1 MKKIIKNN
9 LINIYLLTFLEL
21 IFSLLMF
28 DDYSIETLVNILI
41 YVLFLSLII
50 TLITSMFS
58 SKINRLIN
66 CIIYMFI
73 CLIFAFQFVMK
84 NSMGTF
90 MSLDMFSLTD
100 QAVDFLGEAFN
111 IIFSNLYSII
121 ISFLPV
127 CFLIIFR
134 KRINFYFDKKD
145 KLYLFSYIVI
155 IPIVALGYGLYINS
169 SKNDLISFYNLYND
183 IDNNSLNVQK
193 LGVIPAFELD
203 LYRTIFGF
211 EDKVDYVNNN
221 NTLNNDTLSYDRN
234 ILNLEIDNDANNN
247 IKFYI
252 ENNYGTKKNEYTGMF
267 KDMNLIFVVAES
279 FSTIGIRKDLTPTL
293 YELTN
298 NGFVFNNYYVPYYLS
313 TIGGEFQA
321 DTSLYPSTS
330 TLDIWKSGNNSFPYG
345 MGNSF
350 KNANYNV
357 YAYHDHDGYFQER
370 YKYLKAIGFDKFRAC
385 NMGLD
390 INCDVWPESDNE
402 MIEESYLD
410 YIDNDKPFFVYYMT
424 VSGHMDYNYK
434 SNYIANKNK
443 LLVEQLKFSTS
454 SSAYLATQIELDRTL
469 ENLIN
474 KLEEFNKLD
483 NTVIVLTA
491 DHYPYALSL
500 DEINELSEFKRDS
513 LFEINH
519 NSLCIWNSKLNR
531 REIDKVGMSTDVLPT
546 IYNLFGINY
555 DSRLFAGNDL
565 LSDGDGL
572 VILNNRSWITDKG
585 RYNSVT
591 GKYSGLED
599 ERYIKSINQTIQNK
613 IAFSNSIMKN
623 NGYKYIKIKE

>member
-9 LINIYLLTFLEL
+9 LVNICLLAFLEL
-21 IFSLLMF
+21 IFGLLMF
-28 DDYSIETLVNILI
+28 DDYSVETLVNILI
-41 YVLFLSLII
+41 HVLFLSLII
-50 TLITSMFS
+50 TLITSIFS

-66 CIIYMFI
+66 YIIYMFI

-121 ISFLPV
+121 ISFIPV

-134 KRINFYFDKKD
+134 KRINFYFDRKD
-145 KLYLFSYIVI
+145 KLYLFCYII
-155 IPIVALGYGLYINS
+155 LIPIVALGYGLYINS

-183 IDNNSLNVQK
+183 IDNNNLNVQK

-211 EDKVDYVNNN
+211 EDEVDYTNNN
-221 NTLNNDTLSYDRN
+221 NTLNNDILSYDRN
-234 ILNLEIDNDANNN
+234 ILDLEIDNDVDNN
-247 IKFYI
+247 IKLYI

-385 NMGLD
+385 NMELD

-402 MIEESYLD
+402 MIEKSYLD
-410 YIDNDKPFFVYYMT
+410 YIDDDKPFLAYYMT

-443 LLVEQLKFSTS
+443 LLVDQLKLSTS
-454 SSAYLATQIELDRTL
+454 SSAYLATQIELDRAL
-469 ENLIN
+469 ENLID
-474 KLEEFNKLD
+474 KLEKFNKLD

-519 NSLCIWNSKLNR
+519 NSLCIWNSKLSR
-531 REIDKVGMSTDVLPT
+531 REVDKVGMSIDVLPT

-555 DSRLFAGNDL
+555 DSRLFVGNDL
-565 LSDGDGL
+565 LSDSDGL

-585 RYNSVT
+585 RYNSIT
-591 GKYSGLED
+591 NKYSGLED
-599 ERYIKSINQTIQNK
+599 ERYIKSINQNIQNK

>member
-9 LINIYLLTFLEL
+9 LINICLLTFLEL

-41 YVLFLSLII
+41 HVLFLSLII

-66 CIIYMFI
+66 YIIYMFI

-100 QAVDFLGEAFN
+100 QAVDFLEEAFN

-121 ISFLPV
+121 ISFIPV

-183 IDNNSLNVQK
+183 IDNNNLNVQK

-211 EDKVDYVNNN
+211 EDKVDYTNNN

-234 ILNLEIDNDANNN
+234 ILNLEIDNDVNNN
-247 IKFYI
+247 IKLYI
-252 ENNYGTKKNEYTGMF
+252 ENNFGTKKNEYTGMF

-410 YIDNDKPFFVYYMT
+410 YIDNDKPFLVYYMT

-454 SSAYLATQIELDRTL
+454 SSAYLATQIELDRAL

-531 REIDKVGMSTDVLPT
+531 REIDKVGMSIDVLPT

-555 DSRLFAGNDL
+555 DSRLFVGNDL

-623 NGYKYIKIKE
+623 NGYKYIKIRE

>member
-1 MKKIIKNN
+1 
-9 LINIYLLTFLEL
+9 
-21 IFSLLMF
+21 MF

-84 NSMGTF
+84 NSMGTL

-454 SSAYLATQIELDRTL
+454 SSAYLATQIELDRAL

-531 REIDKVGMSTDVLPT
+531 REIDKVGMSIDVLPT

-555 DSRLFAGNDL
+555 DSRLFVGNDL

>member
-9 LINIYLLTFLEL
+9 LINICLLAFLEL

-41 YVLFLSLII
+41 HVLFLSLII

-66 CIIYMFI
+66 YIIYMFI

-100 QAVDFLGEAFN
+100 QAVDFLEEAFN

-121 ISFLPV
+121 ISFVPV

-183 IDNNSLNVQK
+183 IDNNNLNVQK

-211 EDKVDYVNNN
+211 EDKVDYTNNN
-221 NTLNNDTLSYDRN
+221 NTLNNDILSYDRN
-234 ILNLEIDNDANNN
+234 ILNLEIDNDVNNN
-247 IKFYI
+247 IKLYI
-252 ENNYGTKKNEYTGMF
+252 ENNFGTKKNEYTGMF

-410 YIDNDKPFFVYYMT
+410 YIDDDKPFLVYYMT

-443 LLVEQLKFSTS
+443 LLVDHLRLSTS
-454 SSAYLATQIELDRTL
+454 SSAYLATQIELDRAL
-469 ENLIN
+469 ENLID

-519 NSLCIWNSKLNR
+519 NSLCIWNSKLSR
-531 REIDKVGMSTDVLPT
+531 REIDKVGMSIDVLPT

-565 LSDGDGL
+565 LSDSDGL
-572 VILNNRSWITDKG
+572 VILNNGSWITDKG

>member
-9 LINIYLLTFLEL
+9 LINICLLTFLEL

-169 SKNDLISFYNLYND
+169 SKNDLISFYSLYND

-234 ILNLEIDNDANNN
+234 ILNLEIDNDANSN

-293 YELTN
+293 YKLTN

-410 YIDNDKPFFVYYMT
+410 YIDNDKPFLVYYMT

-443 LLVEQLKFSTS
+443 LLVDQLKFSTS
-454 SSAYLATQIELDRTL
+454 SSAYLATQIELDRAL

-555 DSRLFAGNDL
+555 DSRLFVGNDL

>member
-9 LINIYLLTFLEL
+9 LINICLLTFLEL

-183 IDNNSLNVQK
+183 IDNNNLNVQK

-279 FSTIGIRKDLTPTL
+279 FSTIGIRKDSTPTL

-410 YIDNDKPFFVYYMT
+410 YIDNDKPFLVYYMT

-443 LLVEQLKFSTS
+443 LLVDQLKFSTS
-454 SSAYLATQIELDRTL
+454 SSAYLATQIELDRAL

-555 DSRLFAGNDL
+555 DSRLFVGNDL

>member
-9 LINIYLLTFLEL
+9 LINICLLTFLEL

-454 SSAYLATQIELDRTL
+454 SSAYLATQIELDRAL

-500 DEINELSEFKRDS
+500 DEINELS
-513 LFEINH
+513 
-519 NSLCIWNSKLNR
+519 
-531 REIDKVGMSTDVLPT
+531 
-546 IYNLFGINY
+546 
-555 DSRLFAGNDL
+555 
-565 LSDGDGL
+565 
-572 VILNNRSWITDKG
+572 
-585 RYNSVT
+585 
-591 GKYSGLED
+591 
-599 ERYIKSINQTIQNK
+599 
-613 IAFSNSIMKN
+613 
-623 NGYKYIKIKE
+623 

>member
-9 LINIYLLTFLEL
+9 LINICLLTFLEL

-293 YELTN
+293 YKLTN

-410 YIDNDKPFFVYYMT
+410 YIDNDKPFLVYYMT

-443 LLVEQLKFSTS
+443 LLVDQLKFSTS
-454 SSAYLATQIELDRTL
+454 SSAYLATQIELDRAL

-500 DEINELSEFKRDS
+500 DEINELSEFKSDS

-531 REIDKVGMSTDVLPT
+531 REIDKVGMSIDVLPT

-555 DSRLFAGNDL
+555 DSRLFVGNDL

-613 IAFSNSIMKN
+613 IVFSNSIMKN

>member
-9 LINIYLLTFLEL
+9 LINICLLTFLEL

-169 SKNDLISFYNLYND
+169 SKNDLISFYSLYND

-234 ILNLEIDNDANNN
+234 ILNLEIDNDANSN

-410 YIDNDKPFFVYYMT
+410 YIDNDKPFLVYYMT

-443 LLVEQLKFSTS
+443 LLVDQLKFSTS
-454 SSAYLATQIELDRTL
+454 SSAYLATQIELDRAL

-531 REIDKVGMSTDVLPT
+531 REIDKVGMSIDVLPT

-555 DSRLFAGNDL
+555 DSRLFVGNDL

>member
-9 LINIYLLTFLEL
+9 LINICLLTFLEL

-41 YVLFLSLII
+41 HVLFLSLII

-66 CIIYMFI
+66 YIIYMFI

-100 QAVDFLGEAFN
+100 QAVDFLEEAFN

-121 ISFLPV
+121 IGFIPV

-183 IDNNSLNVQK
+183 IDNNNLDVQK

-211 EDKVDYVNNN
+211 EDKVDYTNNN
-221 NTLNNDTLSYDRN
+221 NTLNNDILSYDRN
-234 ILNLEIDNDANNN
+234 ILNLEIDNDVNNN
-247 IKFYI
+247 IKLYI
-252 ENNYGTKKNEYTGMF
+252 ENNFGTKKNEYTGMF

-410 YIDNDKPFFVYYMT
+410 YIDDDKPFLVYYMT

-443 LLVEQLKFSTS
+443 LLVDHLRLSTS
-454 SSAYLATQIELDRTL
+454 SSAYLATQIELDRAL

-519 NSLCIWNSKLNR
+519 NSLCIWNSKLSR
-531 REIDKVGMSTDVLPT
+531 REIDKVGMSIDVLPT

-565 LSDGDGL
+565 LSDSDGL